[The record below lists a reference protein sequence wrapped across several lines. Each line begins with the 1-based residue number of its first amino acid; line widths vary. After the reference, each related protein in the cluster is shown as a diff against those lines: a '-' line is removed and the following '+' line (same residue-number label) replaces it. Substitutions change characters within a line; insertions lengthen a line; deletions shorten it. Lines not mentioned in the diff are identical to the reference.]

1 MWYSSFV
8 RTLAGKV
15 TSARAALGR
24 SLRTDRGPNNVPDSS
39 CESEDAVENPEV
51 HTPHVHHSRMPRW
64 LELTIAVT
72 ALITSISS
80 IAIAVH
86 HGQIM
91 EKLVQANSIPYMQG
105 GFTNMTAE
113 GRRVL
118 SLDLLNN
125 GVGPAHQQ
133 SLRVKVG
140 ERYVRSVRE
149 LIGASLGPDQAAE
162 VETALD
168 PNKNGVRTRFIP
180 GGKQQ
185 LVFEMTR
192 TPENAQYWD
201 LLNATQRKWD
211 VEFCY
216 CSVFQECWQVLGRG
230 AEPKPVDACRR
241 DEAREFLP

>member
-1 MWYSSFV
+1 M
-8 RTLAGKV
+8 
-15 TSARAALGR
+15 
-24 SLRTDRGPNNVPDSS
+24 
-39 CESEDAVENPEV
+39 ENPEV
-51 HTPHVHHSRMPRW
+51 HTPHARHGGLPRW

-86 HGQIM
+86 HGHIM
-91 EKLVQANSIPYMQG
+91 EKLVLANSIPYMQG
-105 GFTNMTAE
+105 GFSNAPVE
-113 GRRVL
+113 GARVL
-118 SLDLLNN
+118 SLDLLNR

-140 ERYVRSVRE
+140 NRYVRSVSE

-168 PNKNGVRTRFIP
+168 PTKNGVRKRFIP
-180 GGKQQ
+180 GGEQQ
-185 LVFEMTR
+185 LVFRMAR
-192 TPENAQYWD
+192 TPENARHWD
-201 LLNATQRKWD
+201 QLNATQGKWN

-230 AEPKPVDACRR
+230 AEPEPVEECRR

>member
-1 MWYSSFV
+1 M
-8 RTLAGKV
+8 
-15 TSARAALGR
+15 
-24 SLRTDRGPNNVPDSS
+24 
-39 CESEDAVENPEV
+39 ENPEV
-51 HTPHVHHSRMPRW
+51 HTPHTRHGGLPRW

-105 GFTNMTAE
+105 GFSNVSP
-113 GRRVL
+113 VL
-118 SLDLLNN
+118 SLDLVNN

-140 ERYVRSVRE
+140 DRYVKSVSE
-149 LIGASLGPDQAAE
+149 LIVASVGPDEAGD
-162 VETALD
+162 VETALS
-168 PNKNGVRTRFIP
+168 PNKHGVRTRFIP
-180 GGKQQ
+180 GGEKQ
-185 LVFEMTR
+185 LVFSMTR

-216 CSVFQECWQVLGRG
+216 CSVFDECWQVVGRG
-230 AEPKPVDACRR
+230 AEPEPIDACRR

>member
-1 MWYSSFV
+1 V
-8 RTLAGKV
+8 
-15 TSARAALGR
+15 
-24 SLRTDRGPNNVPDSS
+24 
-39 CESEDAVENPEV
+39 ESPEV
-51 HTPHVHHSRMPRW
+51 HSPHARHGGLPRW

-86 HGQIM
+86 HGHIM
-91 EKLVQANSIPYMQG
+91 EKLVLANSIPYMQG
-105 GFTNMTAE
+105 GFSNAPVE
-113 GRRVL
+113 GSRVL
-118 SLDLLNN
+118 SLDLLNR

-140 ERYVRSVRE
+140 ERYVRSVSE
-149 LIGASLGPDQAAE
+149 LIAASLGPDQAAD

-168 PNKNGVRTRFIP
+168 AAKNGVRTRFIP
-180 GGKQQ
+180 GGEQQ
-185 LVFEMTR
+185 LVFRMTR

-201 LLNATQRKWD
+201 LLNATQGKWN

-216 CSVFQECWQVLGRG
+216 CSVFQDCWQVLGRG
-230 AEPKPVDACRR
+230 AEPEPVDSCRR

>member
-1 MWYSSFV
+1 M
-8 RTLAGKV
+8 T
-15 TSARAALGR
+15 
-24 SLRTDRGPNNVPDSS
+24 DSS
-39 CESEDAVENPEV
+39 NEPGDAVENPEV
-51 HTPHVHHSRMPRW
+51 HTPHTRHGGLPRW

-105 GFTNMTAE
+105 GFSNVSP
-113 GRRVL
+113 VL
-118 SLDLLNN
+118 SLDLVNN

-140 ERYVRSVRE
+140 DRYVKSVSE
-149 LIGASLGPDQAAE
+149 LIVASVGPDEAGD
-162 VETALD
+162 VETALS
-168 PNKNGVRTRFIP
+168 PNKHGVRTRFIP
-180 GGKQQ
+180 GGEKQ
-185 LVFEMTR
+185 LVFSMTR

-216 CSVFQECWQVLGRG
+216 CSVFDECWQVVGRG
-230 AEPKPVDACRR
+230 AEPEPIDACRR

>member
-1 MWYSSFV
+1 M
-8 RTLAGKV
+8 
-15 TSARAALGR
+15 
-24 SLRTDRGPNNVPDSS
+24 
-39 CESEDAVENPEV
+39 ENPEV
-51 HTPHVHHSRMPRW
+51 HTPHARHGGGLPRW

-72 ALITSISS
+72 ALITSVSS
-80 IAIAVH
+80 IAIALH

-105 GFTNMTAE
+105 GFSNVAP
-113 GRRVL
+113 VL

-140 ERYVRSVRE
+140 DRYVKSVSE
-149 LIGASLGPDQAAE
+149 LIVASLGPDQAAD
-162 VETALD
+162 VEAALS
-168 PNKNGVRTRFIP
+168 PNKHGVRTRFIP
-180 GGKQQ
+180 GGEQE
-185 LVFEMTR
+185 LVFSMLR

-211 VEFCY
+211 IEFCY
-216 CSVFQECWQVLGRG
+216 CSVFEECWQVVGRG
-230 AEPKPVDACRR
+230 AEPEPVDECRR